1 MKAVPFFLLL
11 ALMGCSESSNKT
23 SKNVSSR
30 LPEESP
36 VIVLHGGAGS
46 MTKEGFGDS
55 LTQAYEMALDTAL
68 QIGWSILKDGGDA
81 IEAVEKTIVYMENN
95 PLFNAGKGSVLN
107 SIGEVENDA
116 SIMNGSNLAAG
127 AVAGVQGVKNPIVAA
142 RLVKDS
148 TKHVLLAGTGAM
160 KFLDEQGVEKVLPEY
175 YMTPKRKKD
184 RMKILNSHKHGTVG
198 VAALDKNGNLAAGT
212 STGGMHKKKFGRVGD
227 SPIIGAGTYADNAT
241 CAISC
246 TGHGEYFIKNAV
258 AYDMS
263 AQLAYTN
270 KSIEEAAH
278 HIIHEK
284 LKGQNAKGG
293 LIGVDRNGNVVMDF
307 NTDGMFRAF
316 QNTEER
322 KVEMFGKN

>member
-1 MKAVPFFLLL
+1 MLLL
-11 ALMGCSESSNKT
+11 VLMGCGNSNDKT
-23 SKNVSSR
+23 PKSPSPQLST
-30 LPEESP
+30 EGP

-46 MTKEGFGDS
+46 VTRERLGDS
-55 LTQAYEMALDTAL
+55 LTHAYQMALDTAL
-68 QIGWSILKDGGDA
+68 QIGWNILKNGGEA
-81 IEAVEKTIVYMENN
+81 IDAVEKTIVYMENN

-107 SIGEVENDA
+107 SVGEVENDA

-127 AVAGVQGVKNPIVAA
+127 AVAGIKGVKNPIVAA

-148 TKHVLLAGTGAM
+148 TKHVLLSGSGAM
-160 KFLDEQGVEKVLPEY
+160 KFLNEQGVEKVEPDY
-175 YMTPKRKKD
+175 FMTPKRKKD
-184 RMKILNSHKHGTVG
+184 RAKILNSHKHGTVG

-263 AQLAYTN
+263 AQLTYTN
-270 KSIEEAAH
+270 KTIQEAAH

-284 LKGQNAKGG
+284 LKGQKALGG
-293 LIGVDRNGNVVMDF
+293 LIGVDRDGNVVMDF
-307 NTDGMFRAF
+307 NTEGMFRAY
-316 QNTEER
+316 QNSEER
-322 KVEMFGKN
+322 KVEMFGEK